1 MAKDTEFFRDEQ
13 FLFRKLKKWKNNA
26 GIEDKMKEILRRKE
40 NRSQALNEIVSE
52 IRACTVILLG
62 NEHPHFYTSLERIA
76 GKSTMTS
83 EEVWDYRYHLLNCFP
98 KLIGIADDTVK
109 NFQRSSPYNDF
120 GYNFSHES
128 AKLVTPAE
136 FCHSIYF
143 GYTYKSQEIVEKIS
157 KLLEYNQKSAN
168 FYLSLDIDAAKA
180 RKRGGKAE
188 KYLDFLEK
196 NFDNFIKSP

>member
-1 MAKDTEFFRDEQ
+1 MAKDAGFFRNEK
-13 FLFRKLKKWKNNA
+13 FLFRKLKKWKNT
-26 GIEDKMKEILRRKE
+26 GEIEEKMKEILRRKE
-40 NRSQALNEIVSE
+40 NRSQALNEIVDE
-52 IRACTVILLG
+52 IRACTVVLLG

-83 EEVWDYRYHLLNCFP
+83 EEVWDYRYHLLSLFP
-98 KLIGIADDTVK
+98 KLSGIADDTVK
-109 NFQRSSPYNDF
+109 NFQRNNPYDNF

-128 AKLVTPAE
+128 TKLVTPAE

-143 GYTYKSQEIVEKIS
+143 GYTYKSQEIFEKIS
-157 KLLEYNQKSAN
+157 KLLEYNEKSAK

-180 RKRGGKAE
+180 LERDTKAE
-188 KYLDFLEK
+188 KYLDFLGK